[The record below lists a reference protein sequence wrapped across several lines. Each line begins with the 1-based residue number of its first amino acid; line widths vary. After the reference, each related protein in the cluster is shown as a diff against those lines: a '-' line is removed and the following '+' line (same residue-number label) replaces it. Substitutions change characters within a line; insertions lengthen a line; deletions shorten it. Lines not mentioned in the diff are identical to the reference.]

1 MSMGLVWRETL
12 KELLSDSLELLGG
25 RTHRWV
31 TEKSFQL
38 GNQIFAMAPFDPT
51 LDPTPSPWVV
61 GCYSQSPKMWA
72 MPVQCCF
79 AEIRNTSCTIGFL

>member
-1 MSMGLVWRETL
+1 MYTHANTEIQIHKCQTQ
-12 KELLSDSLELLGG
+12 
-25 RTHRWV
+25 HRWV

-51 LDPTPSPWVV
+51 LDPTPSSWVV